1 MFQKRFLCLLAVLT
15 CLLSCGTA
23 AMALETSSDAVYC
36 FTAEDFSNAEDALS
50 GICVTGLPAPSAG
63 TVMLGSR
70 VLQRGDILTAD
81 QLAQLTFCPVRS
93 ETDTDAV
100 MTFLPIYE
108 DRVEKSATVTIA
120 VRGKEDLA
128 PVAEDFTLETYKNL
142 PNEGTLKVT
151 DPEGQPMTY
160 TVIRQSKRGTV
171 ELREDGSFVYTP
183 KKNKVGVDSF
193 TYTATD
199 PAGKVSREATVTVQ
213 ILKPTDDSRYTDT
226 AGLDCCFEAE
236 WLRNTGLFVG
246 EQMGSSLCFQPEQTV
261 SRGQFLAMVMQLLE
275 VSPDEQAIYTQL
287 AQDAPQ
293 WLQPYLTAAVRT
305 GILSGLVNEDGSFD
319 ANSPITGKQA
329 AMLLQNALAL
339 PVAEEDL
346 ETFASEEEA
355 ALAVLSGQGLM
366 LEPEKALTRQEAAKL
381 LYRVKCLAAGAPGLT
396 ALPHSA

>member
-1 MFQKRFLCLLAVLT
+1 MFQKRFLCLLAVLA

-36 FTAEDFSNAEDALS
+36 FTADDFSNAEDALS

-151 DPEGQPMTY
+151 DPEGQPMT
-160 TVIRQSKRGTV
+160 
-171 ELREDGSFVYTP
+171 
-183 KKNKVGVDSF
+183 
-193 TYTATD
+193 
-199 PAGKVSREATVTVQ
+199 
-213 ILKPTDDSRYTDT
+213 
-226 AGLDCCFEAE
+226 
-236 WLRNTGLFVG
+236 
-246 EQMGSSLCFQPEQTV
+246 
-261 SRGQFLAMVMQLLE
+261 
-275 VSPDEQAIYTQL
+275 
-287 AQDAPQ
+287 
-293 WLQPYLTAAVRT
+293 
-305 GILSGLVNEDGSFD
+305 
-319 ANSPITGKQA
+319 
-329 AMLLQNALAL
+329 
-339 PVAEEDL
+339 
-346 ETFASEEEA
+346 
-355 ALAVLSGQGLM
+355 
-366 LEPEKALTRQEAAKL
+366 
-381 LYRVKCLAAGAPGLT
+381 
-396 ALPHSA
+396 

>member
-1 MFQKRFLCLLAVLT
+1 MFQKRFLCLLAVLA

-70 VLQRGDILTAD
+70 VLQRGDILTAQ
-81 QLAQLTFCPVRS
+81 QLAELTFCPVRS

-108 DRVEKSATVTIA
+108 NRVEKSATVTIA

-142 PNEGTLKVT
+142 PNEGMLKVT

-246 EQMGSSLCFQPEQTV
+246 EQMGSSLCFQPEQTD

-275 VSPDEQAIYTQL
+275 IPPEESAIYTQL

-293 WLQPYLTAAVRT
+293 WLQPYLAAAVRT
-305 GILSGLVNEDGSFD
+305 GILSGLVTEDGTFD

-339 PVAEEDL
+339 PVSDEAL

-366 LEPEKALTRQEAAKL
+366 LEPEEALTRQEAAKL
-381 LYRVKCLAAGAPGLT
+381 QYRVKCLAATAPGLT